1 MSIIELEAEAL
12 KLAPEDQ
19 ARLLHWLAAAL
30 DSIEEPEL
38 TNEELGK
45 RWADFEASGDKGI
58 EASELSA
65 RARPHLSPN
74 GAI

>member
-12 KLAPEDQ
+12 KLAPEEQ
-19 ARLLHWLAAAL
+19 ARLLHRLAAAL

-38 TNEELGK
+38 TNEELEK

-58 EASELSA
+58 EASELRT
-65 RARPHLSPN
+65 RARNRYGLS
-74 GAI
+74 

>member
-19 ARLLHWLAAAL
+19 ARLLHRLVASL

-38 TNEELGK
+38 TNEELEK

-58 EASELSA
+58 EASLVRE
-65 RARPHLSPN
+65 RARHRYGLS
-74 GAI
+74 

>member
-19 ARLLHWLAAAL
+19 ARLLHRLAAAL
-30 DSIEEPEL
+30 DAAEEPEL
-38 TNEELGK
+38 TNEELEK
-45 RWADFEASGDKGI
+45 RWSDFESSAHKGI

-65 RARPHLSPN
+65 RARHRHGLS
-74 GAI
+74 